1 MAYTVQEVANLTG
14 TTVKTLYHYQ
24 KIGLLFPNSIGDNG
38 YRYYTDKELE
48 RLQQIMFYREL
59 DFSLEQIKIALEN
72 EPNRLICLE
81 KQKALLSARKER
93 LAAILNTLEETISN
107 AQKGVSMDAE
117 KMFGGLNKE
126 AWTEALED
134 QNKYL
139 ESKYGYTLDTD
150 TIDATV
156 MNEKAEEATQFMS
169 FMAQSLKKGIGA
181 HDEKVVSALKK
192 HIAFMKKD
200 MDIDAAGFAA
210 QAHFFATDDF
220 HRSMLEGQQVG
231 LSYYIC
237 VAADNLVAQGNT

>member
-1 MAYTVQEVANLTG
+1 
-14 TTVKTLYHYQ
+14 
-24 KIGLLFPNSIGDNG
+24 
-38 YRYYTDKELE
+38 
-48 RLQQIMFYREL
+48 
-59 DFSLEQIKIALEN
+59 
-72 EPNRLICLE
+72 
-81 KQKALLSARKER
+81 
-93 LAAILNTLEETISN
+93 
-107 AQKGVSMDAE
+107 MDAE

-169 FMAQSLKKGIGA
+169 FMAQSLKK
-181 HDEKVVSALKK
+181 
-192 HIAFMKKD
+192 D